1 MKLVFSIILFS
12 FGLASC
18 QSSKQTTTV
27 ATSTPTSAPSGRP
40 GIALYFK
47 GGNTITM
54 PNDEFTIDTT
64 NQVLFVSQQKMAAGN
79 WREPKGMAFL
89 EPEDK
94 DTLHLFFQDSN
105 MFKIKS
111 EDVNTPCADG
121 ASITLRVYRTDLK
134 EPLILE
140 TSTCAA
146 EYNTLYG
153 ETRKKFK
160 KMIYFFQRFR
170 DKYRPMFLDRDKIK

>member
-1 MKLVFSIILFS
+1 MKIVFSIIVLS
-12 FGLASC
+12 LGLISC
-18 QSSKQTTTV
+18 QSAKQTTTE
-27 ATSTPTSAPSGRP
+27 TTPTPSGPP
-40 GIALYFK
+40 GIGIYFK
-47 GGNTITM
+47 GGNTLTM

-64 NQVLFVSQQKMAAGN
+64 NQVLFISQQKMAAGN

-94 DTLHLFFQDSN
+94 DTLNMFFQDSN
-105 MFKIKS
+105 MFKIKND
-111 EDVNTPCADG
+111 DVNTPCADG
-121 ASITLRVYRTDLK
+121 AIITLRVYRTDRT

-170 DKYRPMFLDRDKIK
+170 DAYRPMYLDRDKLK

>member
-1 MKLVFSIILFS
+1 MKIVFSIIVFS
-12 FGLASC
+12 VGLISC
-18 QSSKQTTTV
+18 QSAKQAATETT
-27 ATSTPTSAPSGRP
+27 PAPSGRP
-40 GIALYFK
+40 GIGLYFK
-47 GGNTITM
+47 GGNTLTM

-64 NQVLFVSQQKMAAGN
+64 DQVLFISQQKMAAGN

-94 DTLHLFFQDSN
+94 DTLNMFFQDSN
-105 MFKIKS
+105 MFNIKN
-111 EDVNTPCADG
+111 EDINAPCADG
-121 ASITLRVYRTDLK
+121 AMITLRVYRTDLK

-153 ETRKKFK
+153 ETRKKFR